1 MELSSE
7 KRIQQTKGKKLIR
20 QKYEIG
26 SSIQDT
32 CYNFIN
38 NEVFDVVLLRDALL
52 GPGHEYCF

>member
-32 CYNFIN
+32 YYNFIN
-38 NEVFDVVLLRDALL
+38 NEVFDVVLLCDALL

>member
-32 CYNFIN
+32 CYNFVN
-38 NEVFDVVLLRDALL
+38 NEVFDVVLLCDALL